1 MLDSILGTK
10 QEKNKDKDKKIKCSN
25 VFSILKG
32 APQIDPASLNPS
44 QERDFSALK
53 AAVMLMGLP
62 IGQIDDYMSR
72 LWQQYQEIGRLNKTV
87 HGNLYIVYMIKR
99 FHAEKT

>member
-1 MLDSILGTK
+1 MEIKHQLSSQENTTFYAPFRLPQHKMLDGILGTK
-10 QEKNKDKDKKIKCSN
+10 QTKNKEKDKKIKCSS

-32 APQIDPASLNPS
+32 APQVDPASLNPS

-62 IGQIDDYMSR
+62 IGQIDDYMLS
-72 LWQQYQEIGRLNKTV
+72 LI
-87 HGNLYIVYMIKR
+87 HI
-99 FHAEKT
+99 